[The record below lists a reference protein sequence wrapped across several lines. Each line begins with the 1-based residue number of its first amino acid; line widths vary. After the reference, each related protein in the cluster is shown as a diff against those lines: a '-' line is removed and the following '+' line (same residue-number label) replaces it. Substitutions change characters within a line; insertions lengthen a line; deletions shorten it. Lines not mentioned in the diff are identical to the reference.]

1 MAACLRLTDEE
12 KKEVETVLEPI
23 VMDINAQRDAVR
35 IFEFAF
41 QELERKAN
49 EGLYNLERLNGA
61 GNEAHLTKLNNRDEM
76 ERNTLLASQTI
87 PAIVVLSLAIEQAL
101 KVLLKQEHITPKHVH
116 ELKLLFNQLPAY
128 LQDEIKTFVMTDLT
142 ISEETFE
149 DLLLENNN
157 AFVNWRYF
165 YEKQDTGSLS
175 FLKSFF
181 DSLRSKI

>member
-1 MAACLRLTDEE
+1 
-12 KKEVETVLEPI
+12 
-23 VMDINAQRDAVR
+23 MDINSQRDAVR
-35 IFEFAF
+35 IFEYAF
-41 QELERKAN
+41 LELERKAK
-49 EGLYNLERLNGA
+49 EGQRNLRRLEGGA
-61 GNEAHLTKLNNRDEM
+61 RDEAPVTALHRRD
-76 ERNTLLASQTI
+76 EVAVNTLLASQTI

-101 KVLLKQEHITPKHVH
+101 KVLIKQEDLMPKHVH

-142 ISEETFE
+142 ISEEAFE

-157 AFVNWRYF
+157 AFINWRYF

-181 DSLRSKI
+181 DSLKSKI

>member
-1 MAACLRLTDEE
+1 
-12 KKEVETVLEPI
+12 
-23 VMDINAQRDAVR
+23 MDIKAQKDAVR

-49 EGLYNLERLNGA
+49 EGLYNLSRLKGPEK
-61 GNEAHLTKLNNRDEM
+61 GVHLTDLNNNDALGA
-76 ERNTLLASQTI
+76 NTLLASQTI

-101 KVLLKQEHITPKHVH
+101 KVLIKQENEVPKHVH
-116 ELKLLFNQLPAY
+116 ELKILFNQLPLF
-128 LQDEIKTFVMTDLT
+128 LQDEIKAFVTTDLT
-142 ISEETFE
+142 ITEEAFE
-149 DLLLENNN
+149 DHLLENNN

-181 DSLRSKI
+181 DSLKTKIE